1 MMRELDPSIFC
12 PRPTVTYPRLSIV
25 VPSFNSRE
33 TLAGLIESLVH
44 QTAKPRQFELIVV
57 DDGSTDRTSEWLARQ
72 RLPYDL
78 DVVRFATN
86 GGCSRSRN
94 AGVERAR
101 AALILFLDADMLC
114 GPAVV
119 EKHLSAHEQ
128 TRDRAVVGRVLTHPS
143 VRRTPLARW
152 FDSKNP
158 SSQLAA
164 LRPTRFITQNLSIP
178 ASLLRDVGGFDEC
191 FSAYG
196 IEDIELGLRLSGI
209 PGYEL
214 CYAPEALAYHCQNL
228 DFTAKLDKV
237 RRTGQF
243 NLAHLSAKFP
253 AEMASLPLGR
263 LVRIPGESPRWSKR
277 VIQAALSCPMTET
290 LLRWAA
296 ERLPD
301 GSLNLRIV
309 DFLFAQ
315 ALLRGYRESQPD
327 RVSLGVLQ
335 QHGRRI

>member
-1 MMRELDPSIFC
+1 M
-12 PRPTVTYPRLSIV
+12 THPRLSIV

-33 TLAGLIESLVH
+33 TLAGLIESLEY
-44 QTAKPRQFELIVV
+44 QTAKPSHFELIVV

-78 DVVRFATN
+78 QVVRFATN
-86 GGCSRSRN
+86 SGCSRSRN
-94 AGVERAR
+94 AGVERAH

-114 GPAVV
+114 FPGVV
-119 EKHLSAHEQ
+119 ERHLNAHEQ
-128 TRDRAVVGRVLTHPS
+128 TRAHAVVGRVLTHPS
-143 VRRTPLARW
+143 IRRTPLAQW

-158 SSQLAA
+158 SSHVAA

-178 ASLLRDVGGFDEC
+178 ASLLSAVGGFDER

-196 IEDIELGLRLSGI
+196 LEDIELGLRLSRV

-214 CYAPEALAYHCQNL
+214 SYVPEALAYHYQDL
-228 DFTAKLDKV
+228 DFNPKLDKV
-237 RRTGQF
+237 RRTGRE
-243 NLAHLSAKFP
+243 NLPYLCSKFP
-253 AEMASLPLGR
+253 AEVASLPLGR

-277 VIQAALSCPMTET
+277 LTQAALFCPGTET
-290 LLRWAA
+290 LLRWVA
-296 ERLPD
+296 ERLPE
-301 GSLNLRIV
+301 GRLNRRIV

-327 RVSLGVLQ
+327 RVSPGLLP
-335 QHGRRI
+335 QHGRNVT